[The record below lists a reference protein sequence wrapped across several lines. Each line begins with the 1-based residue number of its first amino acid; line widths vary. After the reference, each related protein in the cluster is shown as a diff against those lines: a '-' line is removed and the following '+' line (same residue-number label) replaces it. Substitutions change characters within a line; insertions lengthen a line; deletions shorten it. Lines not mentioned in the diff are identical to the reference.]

1 MRWVF
6 QHSKDSLIATRTRTL
21 VATFAILASA
31 SFATNASANTISAN
45 SPASCLSITNTCVT
59 VPVTIS
65 RSDAVH
71 ARAYSVTI
79 QLSAD
84 LELCGATSTSIT
96 QSTYLNSIGSTSFQ
110 IVSNGGGSYT
120 VDCTILGSP
129 CGATAASGTL
139 FNVQVKKATGGSDGT
154 GTVSIGTVLLRDC
167 PNAAMSVAAGGSA
180 SITIDTVAPTALATV
195 ASSQVTSGND
205 TDGTTK
211 VTVNW
216 GAQELGSSA
225 AVYRK
230 GFGSYPEYDD
240 AGGAVP
246 SAPATP
252 AAALGDG
259 WVLTGVTGS
268 GGLDEPSARDFW
280 YYVAFL
286 TDACGNVSAV
296 SNVSGGSLNYHL
308 GDVSNGILAG
318 AGDNDVGSLDIS
330 LLGAN
335 YGLTGGAV
343 AAVNYLDVGPT
354 TNFTASARPT
364 TDNAINFEDLV
375 VFALNYGL
383 VSAPG
388 MIAEGRRLGTDELS
402 LSTEGALTPG
412 AEVSVRVALSGSGRV
427 QALSAPLRWNAG
439 IVEPVGMDAGA
450 DLLAQGGV
458 ALSPRAGTV
467 DAALLGVREVG
478 LAGEV
483 ELATVRF
490 RVKRA
495 GDPGFGIG
503 DVVARDAQNQPVSL
517 GTSAGSSGLRA
528 TITGFHGASPN
539 PFRTGTALTYSLV
552 APGRVELAIYTVGGR
567 LAKTLV
573 SGTRDA
579 GIHTVAWDGTGDSG
593 SRMPSGVYYAAFS
606 GAGSARQSR
615 TVILLDR

>member
-1 MRWVF
+1 MRWLF
-6 QHSKDSLIATRTRTL
+6 QHATSFRFLTRGL
-21 VATFAILASA
+21 PFVAVFAMSVAAPFASI
-31 SFATNASANTISAN
+31 TSANTISAT
-45 SPASCLSITNTCVT
+45 SPAGCISIANTCQT

-65 RSDAVH
+65 RSDAIG
-71 ARAYSVTI
+71 ARAYSVVI

-84 LELCGATSTSIT
+84 LELCSTPAASITQDTYLSSIGATS
-96 QSTYLNSIGSTSFQ
+96 FM

-120 VDCTILGSP
+120 VDCTILGLP

-139 FNVQVKKATGGSDGT
+139 FNVSVKKATGGSEGA

-167 PNAAMSVAAGGSA
+167 PNTAMTVAAGGSA
-180 SITIDTVAPTALATV
+180 SVTIDTVAPAALATV
-195 ASSQVTSGND
+195 GAAQVTSGND

-211 VTVNW
+211 VTVTW
-216 GAQELGSSA
+216 SGAEGGSTA

-240 AGGAVP
+240 ATGVVP
-246 SAPATP
+246 TAPATP

-259 WVLTGVTGS
+259 WVLTGVTAS
-268 GGLDEPSARDFW
+268 GGQDEPAARDFW

-286 TDACGNVSAV
+286 TDACGTVSGV
-296 SNVSGGSLNYHL
+296 SNLTGGALNYHL
-308 GDVSNGILAG
+308 GDVTDGVTPG
-318 AGDNDVGSLDIS
+318 MGDHAVGSLDIS

-335 YGLTGGAV
+335 YGLTGGAIT
-343 AAVNYLDVGPT
+343 AVNYLDVGPT
-354 TNFTASARPT
+354 TDFSALARPT

-375 VFALNYGL
+375 VFALNFGQ

-388 MIAEGRRLGTDELS
+388 VIAEGRGFGLDELS
-402 LSTEGALTPG
+402 FSTDGALTPG
-412 AEVSVRVALSGSGRV
+412 AEIAVKLSLSGSGRV

-439 IVEPVGMDAGA
+439 IVEPVGLDAGA

-467 DAALLGVREVG
+467 DAALLGVREAG
-478 LAGEV
+478 LAGDV

-503 DVVARDAQNQPVSL
+503 EVLARDAQNRPVSL

-567 LAKTLV
+567 LAKALV

-579 GIHTVAWDGTGDSG
+579 GIHTVAWDGTDDSG
-593 SRMPSGVYYAAFS
+593 SRMPAGVYYAAFT
-606 GAGSARQSR
+606 GAGSARHSR